1 MIVQSGQRVLPPLG
15 DFHIFYF
22 KKEGLE
28 FFHEILKKNV
38 SSLKVELNLF
48 FVRVQYNLILVGIR
62 HTEFLIQLG
71 RYCGVLTRLSWLTS
85 RCRFETS

>member
-1 MIVQSGQRVLPPLG
+1 MNLYVDNRGSRGSTRVLQSGQRVLPPLG

-38 SSLKVELNLF
+38 SSLKVELNLIF
-48 FVRVQYNLILVGIR
+48 FTCKV
-62 HTEFLIQLG
+62 
-71 RYCGVLTRLSWLTS
+71 
-85 RCRFETS
+85 